1 MSPAKQSVKL
11 KLEAQRRRAMAP
23 EYDPVLRD
31 FELELADKMEQE
43 AQALL
48 IPEHP
53 LQAGLGGEIIQP
65 LKDGLPGLESALQK
79 PDLLNLEAGVQRSSL
94 IERAGVLEL
103 GIETVKD
110 NRAVGSVQK
119 MISHQM
125 AAAHKRAI
133 NWHSYAGGEQQERA
147 LPHGGGST
155 ATVRGGLQEREHH
168 AQVHRAHAYPDRRS

>member
-53 LQAGLGGEIIQP
+53 LQAGLGGET
-65 LKDGLPGLESALQK
+65 S
-79 PDLLNLEAGVQRSSL
+79 
-94 IERAGVLEL
+94 
-103 GIETVKD
+103 
-110 NRAVGSVQK
+110 
-119 MISHQM
+119 
-125 AAAHKRAI
+125 
-133 NWHSYAGGEQQERA
+133 
-147 LPHGGGST
+147 
-155 ATVRGGLQEREHH
+155 
-168 AQVHRAHAYPDRRS
+168 RR